1 MFPVVYTLGLG
12 CEDVEGPRTNGQAQ
26 THDHRINTE
35 GCKTEQNVMN
45 GRRGLVWKREVDV
58 GRRRELGEGD
68 GVPVTRMLLV

>member
-12 CEDVEGPRTNGQAQ
+12 CEDGEGPRTNGQVQ

-35 GCKTEQNVMN
+35 GCKTEQNIMN
-45 GRRGLVWKREVDV
+45 RRRGLVWKREVDV
-58 GRRRELGEGD
+58 GGRREIGEGD